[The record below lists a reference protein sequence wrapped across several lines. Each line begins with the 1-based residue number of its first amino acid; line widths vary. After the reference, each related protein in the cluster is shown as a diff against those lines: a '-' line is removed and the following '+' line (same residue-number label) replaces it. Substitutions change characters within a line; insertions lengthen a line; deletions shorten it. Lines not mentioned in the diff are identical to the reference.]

1 MGMTESIKIAL
12 IKRGDISNAELARR
26 TGYSPQTLY
35 SKMKR
40 DNYTESELREIA
52 AALDLVVDIAF
63 IDPKTGERVV

>member
-1 MGMTESIKIAL
+1 MGMTEAIKIAL

-26 TGYSPQTLY
+26 AGYSPQTLY

-52 AALDLVVDIAF
+52 AALELVVDIAF